1 MSFNTTHQDFISLFP
16 LLMSSCWPDGSPVV
30 WRHFPNDPRKMCSG
44 FFFFFPMNSW
54 ECNLPSWVE
63 QFKSPNP
70 AKLWIEILSLLN
82 YRHLWKEKQTFSSL
96 PQIECSSISEYSE
109 RIIKSNH
116 LDSGKSYSTLR
127 WQAESLSDSII
138 DTILQLNVQRKIIK
152 RVDQW
157 FQPGC
162 CGRSWPVWNYPILF
176 SEKNNNGRSF
186 SVVDFLFV
194 YSYMPAT
201 FSTLL
206 WKAEEIRIHFAI
218 TLSSIGVHMSLKLA
232 LESTL
237 KTFKQ
242 KNQKLYSATLSKG
255 RASQELWWNSS
266 WSTHFHKNTT
276 LVQIVYKRSLFVVSF
291 LPFSRFRI
299 KSSISQVMTS
309 AGIPFRRA

>member
-138 DTILQLNVQRKIIK
+138 DTILQLNVQRKSYMVIK

-206 WKAEEIRIHFAI
+206 WKAEEIRNHFCNHFVKYRGSHVIKTGLRINPQNVQTEKPKAV
-218 TLSSIGVHMSLKLA
+218 LSYSLKGQSFTRA
-232 LESTL
+232 LVKL
-237 KTFKQ
+237 QLVHTF
-242 KNQKLYSATLSKG
+242 
-255 RASQELWWNSS
+255 
-266 WSTHFHKNTT
+266 
-276 LVQIVYKRSLFVVSF
+276 
-291 LPFSRFRI
+291 P
-299 KSSISQVMTS
+299 
-309 AGIPFRRA
+309 